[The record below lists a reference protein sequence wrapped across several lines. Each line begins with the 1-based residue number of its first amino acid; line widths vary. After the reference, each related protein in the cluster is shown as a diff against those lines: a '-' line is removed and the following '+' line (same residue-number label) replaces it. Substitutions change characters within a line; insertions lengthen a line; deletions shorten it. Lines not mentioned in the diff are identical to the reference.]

1 VFWQNRSFYIGVG
14 ALGTG
19 TQNQQ
24 NVVTLYDAF
33 TTTVAPSQ
41 TATGQCPAPVS
52 YWDIGV
58 RGDTGPGNHASTVTL
73 RPQSS
78 ILTNASENAGVHN
91 LIANPN
97 VVSQYCN
104 GSRVPPELGASGW
117 QVPPGISDATVPNP
131 IFDLTPA
138 ATVDEGN
145 NWVNIA
151 WGPLAETNPAGTV
164 VLGNYA
170 PAAATSPVVNYIT
183 NANSATTYAAAPSS
197 DFFGVVNRKANNAV
211 DIGAV
216 EFTATGGGGAAATL
230 TPASNAFGNATR
242 GCTLAGPGAC
252 PAQLFTLTNTGNANL
267 TGITVGTVGGTN
279 ASDFPINSLVS
290 TCGPAVLPG
299 KPVGLTTLAP
309 GQVCTITVR
318 FAPTT
323 AAGDPAGAKSATL
336 SVTDSAGTQTSTP
349 LSGVAQ

>member
-24 NVVTLYDAF
+24 NVVTLYNAF

-41 TATGQCPAPVS
+41 TATGACPAAS

-58 RGDTGPGNHASTVTL
+58 RGDTGPTNHASTVTL
-73 RPQSS
+73 SPEAS
-78 ILTNASENAGVHN
+78 ILTNITGYPGGGAGFRANSAS
-91 LIANPN
+91 NPA

-117 QVPPGISDATVPNP
+117 QVPPGIADATVPNP
-131 IFDLTPA
+131 IFNLTPA

-151 WGPLAETNPAGTV
+151 WGPLAETNPGGTV

-183 NANSATTYAAAPSS
+183 NLNSAATYAAAPIS
-197 DFFGVVNRKANNAV
+197 DFFGVVTRRANSAV
-211 DIGAV
+211 DVGAI
-216 EFTATGGGGAAATL
+216 EFTTGGGGGAAATL
-230 TPASNAFGNATR
+230 TPTSNAFGNATR
-242 GCTLAGPGAC
+242 GCTGAC
-252 PAQLFTLTNTGNANL
+252 PGQLFTLTNTGGVNL
-267 TGITVGTVGGTN
+267 TGIALGMVSGAN
-279 ASDFPINSLVS
+279 ASDFPITSLVS
-290 TCGPAVLPG
+290 TCGPVVVAT
-299 KPVGLTTLAP
+299 KPVGITTLAP
-309 GQVCTITVR
+309 GASCTITVR

-323 AAGDPAGAKSATL
+323 AVSDPAGAKSATL
-336 SVTDSAGTQTSTP
+336 SITDSVGTQTSA
-349 LSGVAQ
+349 LSGTAN